1 MQGFSEKTGLVLSA
15 HNATLGPELIWTEQA
30 PRRPRTTTGLQAVIP
45 EEAPLT
51 ILDLYEAIQKTRF
64 EILVL
69 REELESRTF
78 LGRLRRF
85 RVWLRQTFWR
95 F

>member
-1 MQGFSEKTGLVLSA
+1 
-15 HNATLGPELIWTEQA
+15 
-30 PRRPRTTTGLQAVIP
+30 
-45 EEAPLT
+45 
-51 ILDLYEAIQKTRF
+51 
-64 EILVL
+64 L